1 MRAAITWWG
10 HATTTIEVAG
20 VRVLTDPVLTGR
32 IAHLRRIGGP
42 LPGVAACDADVVVVS
57 HLHHDHLHVPSLRL
71 LARTTRIVAPVGA
84 AAALRGADRSLAIRI
99 EEVDVGE
106 IVDVGGLRLLAVPAH
121 HEGRRSPVSRH
132 TGPAMGF
139 LLSSAEVAVWFA
151 GDTGLFDGLADI
163 GPVDVA
169 VVPVGG
175 WGPTLGD
182 THLDPAQAAEAVRR
196 VKAADA
202 VPIHYGTFWPAGL
215 REAWPN
221 GIARH
226 FSSPGKA
233 FAEELG
239 RVRPEVSAHVLDH
252 GATVAIA

>member
-1 MRAAITWWG
+1 VSTSVTWWG
-10 HATTTIEVAG
+10 HATTTIEVGG

-42 LPGVAACDADVVVVS
+42 TPAAEARTAHVVVVS

-71 LARTTRIVAPVGA
+71 LATTTRIVAPVGA
-84 AAALRGADRSLAIRI
+84 AAALRRWDSGLAIRV

-106 IVDVGGLRLLAVPAH
+106 SVDVDGVRLLAVPAH

-132 TGPAMGF
+132 SGPAMGF
-139 LLSSAEVAVWFA
+139 MVSNDAVSVWFA

-163 GPVDVA
+163 GPADVA

-182 THLDPAQAAEAVRR
+182 THLDPRQAAEAVRR
-196 VKAADA
+196 IGAADA
-202 VPIHYGTFWPAGL
+202 VPIHYGTFWPIGL

-221 GIARH
+221 GITRH

-233 FAEELG
+233 FADALG
-239 RVRPEVSAHVLDH
+239 SVAPQSTAHVLLH
-252 GATVAIA
+252 GETMDLT